1 MKQLVT
7 IEQLFDI
14 LGQEIK
20 EQNFP
25 ETLVEHTFHQYK
37 SAFFTLVSTILSAR
51 TKDSLTITKLPALW
65 KRAKTPEDFMRLSVA
80 ELEPL
85 LKPIGFYK
93 TKARHLIE
101 TGKMVHESYNNQ
113 IPDEIEELI
122 KLPGVGRKTA
132 NVILQEAFGKSEGI
146 VVDTHV
152 KRFSNLF
159 GLTKNQDPVKIE
171 KDLME
176 IVDKKDWREFGLGL
190 IYYGRTYCKASC
202 KHTDCPLKE
211 FVSNQFLDLKKS
223 I

>member
-1 MKQLVT
+1 MDSKQKTKKIISELKKLFPNPVT
-7 IEQLFDI
+7 PLNHSNPWELYVAVALSAQQTDVGVNKVTDI
-14 LGQEIK
+14 LFKKYKSLNDYQKVSLDEFEQDIRSINFYKGKAKAIK
-20 EQNFP
+20 KAADIVSVEHNGKMP
-25 ETLVEHTFHQYK
+25 ETM
-37 SAFFTLVSTILSAR
+37 
-51 TKDSLTITKLPALW
+51 D
-65 KRAKTPEDFMRLSVA
+65 
-80 ELEPL
+80 
-85 LKPIGFYK
+85 
-93 TKARHLIE
+93 
-101 TGKMVHESYNNQ
+101 
-113 IPDEIEELI
+113 ELI
-122 KLPGVGRKTA
+122 KLPFVGRQTA
-132 NVILQEAFGKSEGI
+132 NVILQEAFGESEGI